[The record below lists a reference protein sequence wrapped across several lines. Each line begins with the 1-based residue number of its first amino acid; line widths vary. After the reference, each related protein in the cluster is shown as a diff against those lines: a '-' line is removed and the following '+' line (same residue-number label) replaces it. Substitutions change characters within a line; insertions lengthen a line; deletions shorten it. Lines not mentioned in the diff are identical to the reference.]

1 MKKNNTMINNN
12 TNNNKEDKGMSTMKS
27 IAKGLAF
34 GWHMAGYGTGYSV
47 TTAKL
52 HTKELCDK
60 VRGTKVIATFADGY
74 AEGSDKAVENYYDKK
89 AKADAKAKAKAD
101 EKAAE
106 AALDEMFEN
115 MMDDMNDE
123 DEEDEQ
129 VEEPTP
135 KNNVVETKEAK
146 TSLLGQDMLAWFM
159 DKNHGWHLVYDN
171 ASIVG
176 AMQYSDSNNRRAYV
190 FQEGA
195 VISQYIPT
203 GYCTKYVCNNKI
215 VALEYSDG
223 RRIDL
228 FDNGFIVTK

>member
-1 MKKNNTMINNN
+1 MGKNNTMKNIIN
-12 TNNNKEDKGMSTMKS
+12 
-27 IAKGLAF
+27 GLAF
-34 GWHMAGYGTGYSV
+34 GWRMSGYGTGYAV

-60 VRGTKVIATFADGY
+60 VKATKVVTTFADGY
-74 AEGSDKAVENYYDKK
+74 SDGSDKATWDYYARK
-89 AKADAKAKAKAD
+89 AKAYAKAQDKAD

-106 AALDEMFEN
+106 EAIDEMFKN
-115 MMDDMNDE
+115 MMDT
-123 DEEDEQ
+123 EEEVEEQ
-129 VEEPTP
+129 VEEPAP

-159 DKNHGWHLVYDN
+159 DKNHGWHLVYDD

-176 AMQYSDSNNRRAYV
+176 AMQYSDGNRKAYV
-190 FQEGA
+190 FQDGA
-195 VISQYIPT
+195 VISQHIPT
-203 GYCTKYVCNNKI
+203 GYCTKYVCNNTI

>member
-1 MKKNNTMINNN
+1 MKKNNVTT
-12 TNNNKEDKGMSTMKS
+12 TNIGTMKN
-27 IAKGLAF
+27 IVKGIAF
-34 GWHMAGYGTGYSV
+34 GWRMAGYGTGYSV

-60 VRGTKVIATFADGY
+60 VRGTNVVATFADGY
-74 AEGSDKAVENYYDKK
+74 AEASDKAVENYYDKK

-101 EKAAE
+101 EKAAND
-106 AALDEMFEN
+106 ALDEMFES
-115 MMDDMNDE
+115 MMDT
-123 DEEDEQ
+123 EEEVEEQ
-129 VEEPTP
+129 VEEPAP
-135 KNNVVETKEAK
+135 KSNVVETREAK

-159 DKNHGWHLVYDN
+159 DKNHGWHLVYDD

-176 AMQYSDSNNRRAYV
+176 AMQYSDGNRKAYV
-190 FQEGA
+190 FQDGA

-203 GYCTKYVCNNKI
+203 GYCTKYVCNNTI